1 MNKFEAREILI
12 KVFISLRRIG
22 LGLGIGDLLAA
33 VRAVEGEKVK
43 LSEDELRRV
52 ARLLWCQSLD
62 TARDF
67 DDTWTAAVSSM
78 QSLTPPVIPATPPPT
93 PPPVVPEPPPLS
105 PSLDAETGPV
115 PSQPELAALPV
126 QVPFTPVVLDE
137 SMRLD
142 AYWPVTKRSMAY
154 TWRYLRRLVSDG
166 PEDLLD
172 IDATV
177 NSAASQGFYLAPVFQ
192 RRPVNHAHLILL
204 LDQGGSMTPFH
215 RFTRDM
221 IQTTFAE
228 STISRV
234 EVYYFHNVMAD
245 QLYLDSYL
253 TEQISWDRAFERCE
267 GETSVLIVSDAG
279 AARGHRRLPRI
290 SATAASLFRLRQKT
304 SLVAW
309 LNPMPEIRWADTS
322 ASTIGQLVKMY
333 QMDPDGFS
341 SAIDI
346 VRGQQF

>member
-1 MNKFEAREILI
+1 MTKFEAREILL

-22 LGLGIGDLLAA
+22 LSLGIGDLLAA
-33 VRAVEGEKVK
+33 VRTVEGGKVK
-43 LSEDELRRV
+43 LREEELRKV
-52 ARLLWCQSLD
+52 ARLLWCQSPD

-67 DDTWTAAVSSM
+67 DDTWAAAVSSM
-78 QSLTPPVIPATPPPT
+78 NPLAPPVPTATPPPA
-93 PPPVVPEPPPLS
+93 PPPVVSEPPPL
-105 PSLDAETGPV
+105 PSSLETETGPV

-126 QVPFTPVVLDE
+126 QVPFTPVALDE

-154 TWRYLRRLVSDG
+154 TWRYLRRLVPDG

-172 IDATV
+172 IEATV
-177 NSAASQGFYLAPVFQ
+177 KSAASQGFYLAPIFR

-204 LDQGGSMTPFH
+204 LDQGGSMVPFH

-221 IQTTFAE
+221 VQTTYAE

-234 EVYYFHNVMAD
+234 EVYYFHNVMTD

-253 TEQISWDRAFERCE
+253 TEQIGWESAFERCE

-279 AARGHRRLPRI
+279 AARGHRRPPRLR
-290 SATAASLFRLRQKT
+290 ATAESLFRLRQKT

-309 LNPMPEIRWADTS
+309 LNPMPEIRWANTS
-322 ASTIGQLVKMY
+322 ASAIGQLVKMY

>member
-1 MNKFEAREILI
+1 MTKFEAREILI

-22 LGLGIGDLLAA
+22 LSLGIGDLLAA
-33 VRAVEGEKVK
+33 VRAVEGGKVK
-43 LSEDELRRV
+43 LREEELRRV
-52 ARLLWCQSLD
+52 ARLLWCQSPD

-67 DDTWTAAVSSM
+67 DDTWAAAVSLM
-78 QSLTPPVIPATPPPT
+78 NPVAPPVPTATPPPT
-93 PPPVVPEPPPLS
+93 PPPVVPEPPPLPS
-105 PSLDAETGPV
+105 SLDTETGPV
-115 PSQPELAALPV
+115 PAQPELAALPV
-126 QVPFTPVVLDE
+126 QVPFTPAALDE

-142 AYWPVTKRSMAY
+142 AYWPVSKRSMAY
-154 TWRYLRRLVSDG
+154 TWRYLRRLVPDG

-172 IDATV
+172 IEATV
-177 NSAASQGFYLAPVFQ
+177 NRAASQGFYLAPIFR

-204 LDQGGSMTPFH
+204 LDQGGSMVPFH

-221 IQTTFAE
+221 IQTTFDE
-228 STISRV
+228 STINRV
-234 EVYYFHNVMAD
+234 EIYYFHNVMAD
-245 QLYLDSYL
+245 QLYWDSYL
-253 TEQISWDRAFERCE
+253 TDQIGWESAFERCE

-290 SATAASLFRLRQKT
+290 SATAESLFRLRQKT

-309 LNPMPEIRWADTS
+309 LNPMPEVRWANTS